1 MSKLRK
7 RVLIAGGAGFV
18 GAHLCKRF
26 VDSGCHVVCID
37 DLSTGRIKNIANVQ
51 RSPNFEFMQQ
61 DIVEP
66 VVVEGNIDEIYH
78 LASPASPP
86 QYQLDPIQTFQT
98 NVIGAL
104 NLLELA
110 RQKGSRILLASTSE
124 VYGDPIQH
132 PQKEDYWGNVNP
144 NGIRSCYDEGKRSA
158 ETLFCDYHRMYG
170 VDVRIVRIF
179 NTYGP
184 NMSKEDGR
192 VVSNFITQA
201 LKNEPI
207 TINGDGKQ
215 TRSFQYVDDLING
228 ILQVMEDGVP
238 CVPINIGNPQERTVA
253 SLAELVLKLTNSSSR
268 LKYKKLPSDDPKV
281 RCPDITRARTFLR
294 SWQPMVGIE
303 QGLSA
308 TIEYFRNELQLST

>member
-1 MSKLRK
+1 MNRKNK

-18 GAHLCKRF
+18 GSHLCCQL
-26 VDSGCHVVCID
+26 VDKGYNVICID
-37 DLSTGRIKNIANVQ
+37 NLSTGRIKNIANIMKC
-51 RSPNFEFMQQ
+51 PNFEFVQR
-61 DIVEP
+61 DIVGS
-66 VVVEGNIDEIYH
+66 VAIDGDIDEIYH
-78 LASPASPP
+78 LASPASPL
-86 QYQLDPIQTFQT
+86 QYQLNPIHTFQT

-110 RQKGSRILLASTSE
+110 QQKGSRILLASTSE
-124 VYGDPIQH
+124 VYGDPTQH

-158 ETLFCDYHRMYG
+158 ETLFCDYHRMHG

-207 TINGDGKQ
+207 TINGDGNQ
-215 TRSFQYVDDLING
+215 TRSFQYIDDLIVG

-253 SLAELVLKLTNSSSR
+253 SLAELIVKLTKSSSM
-268 LKYKKLPSDDPKV
+268 LKYRKLPSDDPKV

-294 SWQPMVGIE
+294 SWQPMVDIE
-303 QGLSA
+303 QGLSL
-308 TIEYFRNELQLST
+308 TIEYFKNEL

>member
-1 MSKLRK
+1 MNRKNK

-18 GAHLCKRF
+18 GSHLCCQL
-26 VDSGCHVVCID
+26 VDKGYNVICID
-37 DLSTGRIKNIANVQ
+37 NLSTGRIKNVANIMKC
-51 RSPNFEFMQQ
+51 PNFEFVQR
-61 DIVEP
+61 DIVGS
-66 VVVEGNIDEIYH
+66 VAIDGDIDEIYH
-78 LASPASPP
+78 LASPASPL
-86 QYQLDPIQTFQT
+86 QYQLNPIHTFQT

-124 VYGDPIQH
+124 VYGDPTQH

-158 ETLFCDYHRMYG
+158 ETLFCDYHRMHG

-207 TINGDGKQ
+207 TINGDGNQ
-215 TRSFQYVDDLING
+215 TRSFQYIDDLIVG

-253 SLAELVLKLTNSSSR
+253 SLAELIVKLTKSSSM
-268 LKYKKLPSDDPKV
+268 LKYRKLPSDDPKV

-294 SWQPMVGIE
+294 SWQPMVDIE
-303 QGLSA
+303 QGLSL
-308 TIEYFRNELQLST
+308 TIEYFKNEL

>member
-1 MSKLRK
+1 MNRKNK

-18 GAHLCKRF
+18 GSHLCCQL
-26 VDSGCHVVCID
+26 VDKGYNVICID
-37 DLSTGRIKNIANVQ
+37 NLSTGRIKNIANIMKC
-51 RSPNFEFMQQ
+51 PNFEFVQR
-61 DIVEP
+61 DIVGS
-66 VVVEGNIDEIYH
+66 VAIDGDIDEIYH
-78 LASPASPP
+78 LASPASPL
-86 QYQLDPIQTFQT
+86 QYQLNPIHTFQT

-124 VYGDPIQH
+124 VYGDPTQH

-158 ETLFCDYHRMYG
+158 ETLFCDYHRMHG

-207 TINGDGKQ
+207 TINGDGNQ
-215 TRSFQYVDDLING
+215 TRSFQYIDDLIVG

-238 CVPINIGNPQERTVA
+238 RVPINIGNPQERTVA
-253 SLAELVLKLTNSSSR
+253 SLAELIVKLTKSSSM
-268 LKYKKLPSDDPKV
+268 LKYRKLPSDDPKV

-294 SWQPMVGIE
+294 SWQPMVDIE
-303 QGLSA
+303 QGLSL
-308 TIEYFRNELQLST
+308 TIEYFKNEL

>member
-1 MSKLRK
+1 MNRKNK

-18 GAHLCKRF
+18 GSHLCCQL
-26 VDSGCHVVCID
+26 VDKGYNVICID
-37 DLSTGRIKNIANVQ
+37 NLSTGRIKNIANIMKC
-51 RSPNFEFMQQ
+51 PNFEFVQR
-61 DIVEP
+61 DIVGS
-66 VVVEGNIDEIYH
+66 VAIDGDIDEIYH
-78 LASPASPP
+78 LASPASPL
-86 QYQLDPIQTFQT
+86 QYQLNPIHTFQT

-124 VYGDPIQH
+124 VYGDPTQH

-158 ETLFCDYHRMYG
+158 ETLFCDYHRMHG

-207 TINGDGKQ
+207 TINGDGNQ
-215 TRSFQYVDDLING
+215 TRSFQYIDDLIVG
-228 ILQVMEDGVP
+228 MLQVMEDGVP

-253 SLAELVLKLTNSSSR
+253 SLAELIVKLTKSSSM
-268 LKYKKLPSDDPKV
+268 LKYRKLPSDDPKV

-294 SWQPMVGIE
+294 SWQPMVDIE
-303 QGLSA
+303 QGLSL
-308 TIEYFRNELQLST
+308 TIEYFKNEL

>member
-1 MSKLRK
+1 MNRKNK

-18 GAHLCKRF
+18 GSHLCCQL
-26 VDSGCHVVCID
+26 VDKGYNVICID
-37 DLSTGRIKNIANVQ
+37 NLSTGRIKNIANIMKC
-51 RSPNFEFMQQ
+51 PNFEFVQR
-61 DIVEP
+61 DIVGS
-66 VVVEGNIDEIYH
+66 VAIDGDIDEIYH
-78 LASPASPP
+78 LASPASPL
-86 QYQLDPIQTFQT
+86 QYQLNPIHTFQT

-124 VYGDPIQH
+124 VYGDPTQH

-158 ETLFCDYHRMYG
+158 ETLFCDYHRMHG

-207 TINGDGKQ
+207 TINGDGNQ
-215 TRSFQYVDDLING
+215 TRSFQYIDDLIVG

-253 SLAELVLKLTNSSSR
+253 SLAELIVKLTKSSSM
-268 LKYKKLPSDDPKV
+268 LKYRKLPSDDPKV

-294 SWQPMVGIE
+294 SWQPMVDIE
-303 QGLSA
+303 QGLSL
-308 TIEYFRNELQLST
+308 TIEYFKNEL

>member
-1 MSKLRK
+1 MNRKNK

-18 GAHLCKRF
+18 GSHLCCQL
-26 VDSGCHVVCID
+26 VDKGYNVICID
-37 DLSTGRIKNIANVQ
+37 NLSTGRIKNIANIMKC
-51 RSPNFEFMQQ
+51 PNFEFVQR
-61 DIVEP
+61 DIVGS
-66 VVVEGNIDEIYH
+66 VAIDGDIDEIYH
-78 LASPASPP
+78 LASPASPL
-86 QYQLDPIQTFQT
+86 QYQLNPIHTFQT

-124 VYGDPIQH
+124 VYGDPTQH

-158 ETLFCDYHRMYG
+158 ETLFCDYHRMHG

-207 TINGDGKQ
+207 TINGDGNQ
-215 TRSFQYVDDLING
+215 TRSFQYIDDLIVG
-228 ILQVMEDGVP
+228 ILQVMEDGVS

-253 SLAELVLKLTNSSSR
+253 SLAELIVKLTKSSSM
-268 LKYKKLPSDDPKV
+268 LKYRKLPSDDPKV

-294 SWQPMVGIE
+294 SWQPMVDIE
-303 QGLSA
+303 QGLSL
-308 TIEYFRNELQLST
+308 TIEYFKNEL

>member
-1 MSKLRK
+1 MNRKNK

-18 GAHLCKRF
+18 GSHLCCQL
-26 VDSGCHVVCID
+26 VDKGYNVICID
-37 DLSTGRIKNIANVQ
+37 NLSTGRIKNIANIMKC
-51 RSPNFEFMQQ
+51 PNFEFVQR
-61 DIVEP
+61 DIVGS
-66 VVVEGNIDEIYH
+66 VAIDGDIDEIYH
-78 LASPASPP
+78 LASPASPL
-86 QYQLDPIQTFQT
+86 QYQLNPIHTFQT

-110 RQKGSRILLASTSE
+110 QQKGSRILLASTSE
-124 VYGDPIQH
+124 VYGDPTQH

-158 ETLFCDYHRMYG
+158 ETLFCDYHRMHG

-207 TINGDGKQ
+207 TINGDGNQ
-215 TRSFQYVDDLING
+215 TRSFQYIDDLIVG
-228 ILQVMEDGVP
+228 MLQVMEDGVP

-253 SLAELVLKLTNSSSR
+253 SLAELIVKLTKSSSM
-268 LKYKKLPSDDPKV
+268 LKYRKLPSDDPKV

-294 SWQPMVGIE
+294 SWQPMVDIE
-303 QGLSA
+303 QGLSL
-308 TIEYFRNELQLST
+308 TIEYFKNEL

>member
-1 MSKLRK
+1 MNRKNK

-18 GAHLCKRF
+18 GSHLCCQL
-26 VDSGCHVVCID
+26 VDKGYNVICID
-37 DLSTGRIKNIANVQ
+37 NLSTGRIKNVANIMKC
-51 RSPNFEFMQQ
+51 PNFEFVQR
-61 DIVEP
+61 DIVGS
-66 VVVEGNIDEIYH
+66 VAIDGDIDEIYH
-78 LASPASPP
+78 LASPASPL
-86 QYQLDPIQTFQT
+86 QYQLNPIHTFQT

-124 VYGDPIQH
+124 VYGDPTQH

-158 ETLFCDYHRMYG
+158 ETLFCDYHRMHG

-207 TINGDGKQ
+207 TINGDGNQ
-215 TRSFQYVDDLING
+215 TRSFQYIDDLIVG

-253 SLAELVLKLTNSSSR
+253 SLAELIVKLTKSSSM
-268 LKYKKLPSDDPKV
+268 LKYRKLPSDDPKV

-294 SWQPMVGIE
+294 SWQPMVDIE
-303 QGLSA
+303 QGLSL
-308 TIEYFRNELQLST
+308 TIEYFKNKL

>member
-1 MSKLRK
+1 MNRKNK

-18 GAHLCKRF
+18 GSHLCCQL
-26 VDSGCHVVCID
+26 VDKGYNVICID
-37 DLSTGRIKNIANVQ
+37 NLSTGRIKNIANIMKC
-51 RSPNFEFMQQ
+51 PNFEFVQR
-61 DIVEP
+61 DIVGS
-66 VVVEGNIDEIYH
+66 VAIDGDIDEIYH
-78 LASPASPP
+78 LASPASPL
-86 QYQLDPIQTFQT
+86 QYQLNPIHTFQT

-124 VYGDPIQH
+124 VYGDPTQH

-144 NGIRSCYDEGKRSA
+144 NGTRSCYDEGKRSA
-158 ETLFCDYHRMYG
+158 ETLFCDYHRMHG

-207 TINGDGKQ
+207 TINGDGNQ
-215 TRSFQYVDDLING
+215 TRSFQYIDDLIVG

-253 SLAELVLKLTNSSSR
+253 SLAELIVKLTKSSSM
-268 LKYKKLPSDDPKV
+268 LKYRKLPSDDPKV

-294 SWQPMVGIE
+294 SWQPMVDIE
-303 QGLSA
+303 QGLSL
-308 TIEYFRNELQLST
+308 TIEYFKNEL

>member
-1 MSKLRK
+1 MNRKNK

-18 GAHLCKRF
+18 GSHLCCQL
-26 VDSGCHVVCID
+26 VDKGYNVICID
-37 DLSTGRIKNIANVQ
+37 NLSTGRIKNIANIMKC
-51 RSPNFEFMQQ
+51 PNFEFVQR
-61 DIVEP
+61 DIVGS
-66 VVVEGNIDEIYH
+66 VAIDGDIDEIYH
-78 LASPASPP
+78 LASPASPL
-86 QYQLDPIQTFQT
+86 QYQLNPIHTFQT

-110 RQKGSRILLASTSE
+110 QQKGSRILLASTSE
-124 VYGDPIQH
+124 VYGDPTQH

-158 ETLFCDYHRMYG
+158 ETLFCDYHRMHG

-207 TINGDGKQ
+207 TINGDGNQ
-215 TRSFQYVDDLING
+215 TRSFQYIDDLIVG

-238 CVPINIGNPQERTVA
+238 CVPI
-253 SLAELVLKLTNSSSR
+253 
-268 LKYKKLPSDDPKV
+268 KYLIKIKRHV
-281 RCPDITRARTFLR
+281 
-294 SWQPMVGIE
+294 
-303 QGLSA
+303 
-308 TIEYFRNELQLST
+308 

>member
-1 MSKLRK
+1 MNRKNK

-18 GAHLCKRF
+18 GSHLCCQL
-26 VDSGCHVVCID
+26 VDKGYNVICVD
-37 DLSTGRIKNIANVQ
+37 NLSTGRIKNIANIMKC
-51 RSPNFEFMQQ
+51 PNFEFVQR
-61 DIVEP
+61 DIVGS
-66 VVVEGNIDEIYH
+66 VAIDGDIDEIYH
-78 LASPASPP
+78 LASPASPL
-86 QYQLDPIQTFQT
+86 QYQLNLIHTFQT

-124 VYGDPIQH
+124 VYGDPTQH

-158 ETLFCDYHRMYG
+158 ETLFCDYHRMHG

-207 TINGDGKQ
+207 TINGDGNQ
-215 TRSFQYVDDLING
+215 TRSFQYIDDLIVG

-253 SLAELVLKLTNSSSR
+253 SLAELIVKLTKSSSM
-268 LKYKKLPSDDPKV
+268 LKYRKLPSDDPKV

-294 SWQPMVGIE
+294 SWQPMVDIE
-303 QGLSA
+303 QGLSL
-308 TIEYFRNELQLST
+308 TIEYFKNEL

>member
-1 MSKLRK
+1 MNRKNK

-18 GAHLCKRF
+18 GSHLCCQL
-26 VDSGCHVVCID
+26 VDKGYNVICVD
-37 DLSTGRIKNIANVQ
+37 NLSTGRIKNIANIMKC
-51 RSPNFEFMQQ
+51 PNFEFVQR
-61 DIVEP
+61 DIVGS
-66 VVVEGNIDEIYH
+66 VAIDGDIDEIYH
-78 LASPASPP
+78 LASPASPL
-86 QYQLDPIQTFQT
+86 QYQLNPIHTFQT

-124 VYGDPIQH
+124 VYGDPTQH

-158 ETLFCDYHRMYG
+158 ETLFCDYHRMHG

-207 TINGDGKQ
+207 MINGDGNQ
-215 TRSFQYVDDLING
+215 TRSFQYIDDLIVG

-253 SLAELVLKLTNSSSR
+253 SLAELIVKLTKSSSM
-268 LKYKKLPSDDPKV
+268 LKYRKLPSDDPKV

-294 SWQPMVGIE
+294 SWQPMVDIE
-303 QGLSA
+303 QGLSL
-308 TIEYFRNELQLST
+308 TIEYFKNEL

>member
-1 MSKLRK
+1 MNRKNK

-18 GAHLCKRF
+18 GSHLCCQL
-26 VDSGCHVVCID
+26 VDKGYNVICVD
-37 DLSTGRIKNIANVQ
+37 NLSTGRIKNIANIMKC
-51 RSPNFEFMQQ
+51 PNFEFVQR
-61 DIVEP
+61 DIVGS
-66 VVVEGNIDEIYH
+66 VAIDGDIDEIYH
-78 LASPASPP
+78 LASPASPL
-86 QYQLDPIQTFQT
+86 QYQLNPIHTFQT

-124 VYGDPIQH
+124 VYGDPTQH

-158 ETLFCDYHRMYG
+158 ETLFCDYHRMHG

-207 TINGDGKQ
+207 TINGDGNQ
-215 TRSFQYVDDLING
+215 TRSFQYIDDLIVG

-238 CVPINIGNPQERTVA
+238 CVPINIIA
-253 SLAELVLKLTNSSSR
+253 
-268 LKYKKLPSDDPKV
+268 V
-281 RCPDITRARTFLR
+281 R
-294 SWQPMVGIE
+294 
-303 QGLSA
+303 
-308 TIEYFRNELQLST
+308 

>member
-1 MSKLRK
+1 MNRKNK

-18 GAHLCKRF
+18 GSHLCCQL
-26 VDSGCHVVCID
+26 VDKGYNVICID
-37 DLSTGRIKNIANVQ
+37 NLSTGRIKNIANIMKC
-51 RSPNFEFMQQ
+51 PNFEFVQR
-61 DIVEP
+61 DIVGS
-66 VVVEGNIDEIYH
+66 VAIDGDIDEIYH
-78 LASPASPP
+78 LASPASPL
-86 QYQLDPIQTFQT
+86 QYQLNPIHTFQT

-110 RQKGSRILLASTSE
+110 QQKGSRILLASTSE
-124 VYGDPIQH
+124 VYGDPTQH

-158 ETLFCDYHRMYG
+158 ETLFCDYHRMHG

-207 TINGDGKQ
+207 TINGDGNQ
-215 TRSFQYVDDLING
+215 TRSFQYIDDLIVG

-253 SLAELVLKLTNSSSR
+253 SLAELIVKLTKSSSM
-268 LKYKKLPSDDPKV
+268 LKYRKLPSDDPKV

-303 QGLSA
+303 QGLSL
-308 TIEYFRNELQLST
+308 TIEYFKNEL

>member
-1 MSKLRK
+1 MNRKNK

-18 GAHLCKRF
+18 GSHLCCQL
-26 VDSGCHVVCID
+26 VDKGYNVICID
-37 DLSTGRIKNIANVQ
+37 NLSTGRIKNIANIMKC
-51 RSPNFEFMQQ
+51 PNFEFVQR
-61 DIVEP
+61 DIVGS
-66 VVVEGNIDEIYH
+66 VAIDGDIDEIYH
-78 LASPASPP
+78 LASPASPL
-86 QYQLDPIQTFQT
+86 QYQLNPIHTFQT

-124 VYGDPIQH
+124 VYGDPTQH

-158 ETLFCDYHRMYG
+158 ETLFCDYHRMHG
-170 VDVRIVRIF
+170 VDVRIVRVF

-207 TINGDGKQ
+207 TINGDGNQ
-215 TRSFQYVDDLING
+215 TRSFQYIDDLIVG

-253 SLAELVLKLTNSSSR
+253 SLAELIVKLTKSSSM
-268 LKYKKLPSDDPKV
+268 LKYRKLPSDDPKV

-294 SWQPMVGIE
+294 SWQPMVDIE
-303 QGLSA
+303 QGLSL
-308 TIEYFRNELQLST
+308 TIEYFKNEL

>member
-1 MSKLRK
+1 MNRKNK

-18 GAHLCKRF
+18 GSHLCCQL
-26 VDSGCHVVCID
+26 VDKGYNVICID
-37 DLSTGRIKNIANVQ
+37 NLSTGRIKNIANIMKC
-51 RSPNFEFMQQ
+51 PNFEFVQR
-61 DIVEP
+61 DIVGS
-66 VVVEGNIDEIYH
+66 VAIDGDIDEIYH
-78 LASPASPP
+78 LASPASPL
-86 QYQLDPIQTFQT
+86 QYQLNPIHTFQT

-124 VYGDPIQH
+124 VYGDPTQH

-158 ETLFCDYHRMYG
+158 ETLFCDYHRMHG

-207 TINGDGKQ
+207 TINGDGNQ
-215 TRSFQYVDDLING
+215 TRSFQYIDDLIVG

-253 SLAELVLKLTNSSSR
+253 SLAELIVKLTKSSSM
-268 LKYKKLPSDDPKV
+268 LKYRKLPSDDPKV
-281 RCPDITRARTFLR
+281 RCPDD
-294 SWQPMVGIE
+294 
-303 QGLSA
+303 SA
-308 TIEYFRNELQLST
+308 VSVPSVAV

>member
-1 MSKLRK
+1 MNRKNK

-18 GAHLCKRF
+18 GSHLCCQL
-26 VDSGCHVVCID
+26 VDKGYNVICID
-37 DLSTGRIKNIANVQ
+37 NLSTGRIKNVANIMKC
-51 RSPNFEFMQQ
+51 PNFEFVQR
-61 DIVEP
+61 DIVGS
-66 VVVEGNIDEIYH
+66 VAIDGDIDEIYH
-78 LASPASPP
+78 LASPASPL
-86 QYQLDPIQTFQT
+86 QYQLNPIHTFQT

-124 VYGDPIQH
+124 VYGDPTQH

-158 ETLFCDYHRMYG
+158 ETLFCDYHRMHG

-207 TINGDGKQ
+207 MINGDGNQ
-215 TRSFQYVDDLING
+215 TRSFQYIDDLIVG

-253 SLAELVLKLTNSSSR
+253 SLAELIVKLTKSSSM
-268 LKYKKLPSDDPKV
+268 LKYRKLPSDDPKV

-294 SWQPMVGIE
+294 SWQPMVDIE
-303 QGLSA
+303 QGLSL
-308 TIEYFRNELQLST
+308 TIEYFKNEL

>member
-1 MSKLRK
+1 MNRKNK

-18 GAHLCKRF
+18 GSHLCCQL
-26 VDSGCHVVCID
+26 VDKGYNVICVD
-37 DLSTGRIKNIANVQ
+37 NLSTGRIKNIANIMKC
-51 RSPNFEFMQQ
+51 PNFEFVQR
-61 DIVEP
+61 DIVGS
-66 VVVEGNIDEIYH
+66 VAIDGDIDEIYH
-78 LASPASPP
+78 LASPASPL
-86 QYQLDPIQTFQT
+86 QYQLNPIHTFQT

-124 VYGDPIQH
+124 VYGDPTQH

-158 ETLFCDYHRMYG
+158 ETLFCDYHRMHG

-207 TINGDGKQ
+207 TINGDGNQ
-215 TRSFQYVDDLING
+215 TRSFQYIDDLIVG

-253 SLAELVLKLTNSSSR
+253 SLAELIVKLTKSSSM
-268 LKYKKLPSDDPKV
+268 LKYRKLPSDDPKV

-294 SWQPMVGIE
+294 SWQPMVDIE
-303 QGLSA
+303 QGLSL
-308 TIEYFRNELQLST
+308 TIEYFKNEL

>member
-1 MSKLRK
+1 MNRKNK

-18 GAHLCKRF
+18 GSHLCCQL
-26 VDSGCHVVCID
+26 VDKGYNVICID
-37 DLSTGRIKNIANVQ
+37 NLSTGRIKNIANIMKC
-51 RSPNFEFMQQ
+51 PNFEFVQR
-61 DIVEP
+61 DIVGS
-66 VVVEGNIDEIYH
+66 VAIDGDIDEIYH
-78 LASPASPP
+78 LASPASPL
-86 QYQLDPIQTFQT
+86 QYQLNPIHTFQT

-110 RQKGSRILLASTSE
+110 QQKGSRILLASTSE
-124 VYGDPIQH
+124 VYGDPTQH

-158 ETLFCDYHRMYG
+158 ETLFCDYHRMHG

-207 TINGDGKQ
+207 TINGDGNQ
-215 TRSFQYVDDLING
+215 TRSFQYIDDLIVG

-253 SLAELVLKLTNSSSR
+253 SLAELIVKLTKSSSM
-268 LKYKKLPSDDPKV
+268 LKYRKLPSDDPKV

-294 SWQPMVGIE
+294 SWQPMVDIE
-303 QGLSA
+303 QGLSL
-308 TIEYFRNELQLST
+308 TIEYLKNEL

>member
-1 MSKLRK
+1 MNRKNK

-18 GAHLCKRF
+18 GSHLCCQL
-26 VDSGCHVVCID
+26 VDKGYNVICID
-37 DLSTGRIKNIANVQ
+37 NLSTGRIKNVANIMKC
-51 RSPNFEFMQQ
+51 PNFEFVQR
-61 DIVEP
+61 DIVGS
-66 VVVEGNIDEIYH
+66 VAIDGDIDEIYH
-78 LASPASPP
+78 LASPASPL
-86 QYQLDPIQTFQT
+86 QYQLNPIHTFQT

-124 VYGDPIQH
+124 VYGDPTQH

-158 ETLFCDYHRMYG
+158 ETLFCDYHRMHG

-207 TINGDGKQ
+207 TINGDGNQ
-215 TRSFQYVDDLING
+215 TRSFQYIDDLIVG

-253 SLAELVLKLTNSSSR
+253 SLAELIVKLAKSSSM
-268 LKYKKLPSDDPKV
+268 LKYRKLPSDDPKV

-294 SWQPMVGIE
+294 SWQPMVDIE
-303 QGLSA
+303 QGLSL
-308 TIEYFRNELQLST
+308 TIEYFKNEL